1 VRILKNIWN
10 QFKEYL
16 ILIFLLLISVL
27 LISHSDHSSVKNL
40 KTTTFGTFAFLT
52 SFFADVLPSTG
63 LKSENT
69 KLREQN
75 AKLML
80 EVNKLR
86 EYGIENVELKDLL
99 SMKDTISYQLIPAK
113 VIAKSFSTDQT
124 TFTLNKGNNEG
135 IKAGMAV
142 ITGEGLV
149 GIVERSSGD
158 FSLIRTLKHLNFR
171 VVVKDQRSRFQG
183 ILHWTGSQLII
194 SNLPK
199 TSEIKLGDRII
210 TSELSSFIG
219 QPFPIGIVK
228 KIINPDE
235 GYFNNVL
242 IKPFVEIEKVEN
254 VFIVALIPHKI
265 KNSVELNYYNSEN
278 R

>member
-1 VRILKNIWN
+1 VRLLKNIWN

-16 ILIFLLLISVL
+16 VLIFLLLISVL
-27 LISHSDHSSVKNL
+27 FISRSDHPSVKNL

-52 SFFADVLPSTG
+52 SFFADVIPSTG

-86 EYGIENVELKDLL
+86 EYGIENVELKNLL
-99 SMKDTISYQLIPAK
+99 SLKDTISYQLIPAK

-124 TFTLNKGNNEG
+124 TFTLDKGNSEG

-149 GIVERSSGD
+149 GIVERSSD
-158 FSLIRTLKHLNFR
+158 DYSLIRTLKHLNFR

>member
-1 VRILKNIWN
+1 MRLFKNIWN

-16 ILIFLLLISVL
+16 VLVFLLLISVL
-27 LISHSDHSSVKNL
+27 FISRSDHPSVKNL
-40 KTTTFGTFAFLT
+40 KTTTFGTFAFIT
-52 SFFADVLPSTG
+52 SFFGDILPSTG
-63 LKSENT
+63 LKSENA

-80 EVNKLR
+80 EVNRLR
-86 EYGIENVELKDLL
+86 EYGIENVELKSLL

-124 TFTLNKGNNEG
+124 TFTLNKGKEEG
-135 IKAGMAV
+135 IKVGMTV

-149 GIVERSSGD
+149 GIVERSSDD
-158 FSLIRTLKHLNFR
+158 FSLVRTLKHLNFR

-254 VFIVALIPHKI
+254 VFVVALIPHKV
-265 KNSVELNYYNSEN
+265 KNSVELNYYNSEK

>member
-1 VRILKNIWN
+1 MRILKNIWN

-86 EYGIENVELKDLL
+86 EYGIENVELKNLL
-99 SMKDTISYQLIPAK
+99 SLKDTISYQLIPAK

>member
-1 VRILKNIWN
+1 VRIFGNIWN

-16 ILIFLLLISVL
+16 VLVLLLLASVL
-27 LISHSDHSSVKNL
+27 FISSSDHPSVRNL
-40 KTTTFGTFAFLT
+40 KTTTFGTFAFVS
-52 SFFADVLPSTG
+52 SFFSDILHTSG
-63 LKSENT
+63 LKSENE
-69 KLREQN
+69 KLRKQN
-75 AKLML
+75 AELML
-80 EVNKLR
+80 EINKLR
-86 EYGIENVELKDLL
+86 EFGIENVELKNLL
-99 SMKDTISYQLIPAK
+99 SVRDTTAYQLIPAK
-113 VIAKSFSTDQT
+113 IISKSFSADQT
-124 TFTLNKGNNEG
+124 TFTLNKGRDEG
-135 IKAGMAV
+135 IKSGMAV

-149 GIVERSSGD
+149 GIIERSSED
-158 FSLIRTLKHLNFR
+158 FSLIRTLKHINFR

-199 TSEIKLGDRII
+199 TSEVKLGDRII
-210 TSELSSFIG
+210 TSELSSLIG

-254 VFIVALIPHKI
+254 VFIVATIPHKI
-265 KNSVELNYYNSEN
+265 KNSIELNFYNSSK
-278 R
+278 

>member
-1 VRILKNIWN
+1 MRLLKNIWN

-16 ILIFLLLISVL
+16 VLIFLLLISVL
-27 LISHSDHSSVKNL
+27 FISRSDHPSVKNL

-52 SFFADVLPSTG
+52 SFFADVIPSTG

-86 EYGIENVELKDLL
+86 EYGIENVELKNLL
-99 SMKDTISYQLIPAK
+99 SLKDTISYQLIPAK

-124 TFTLNKGNNEG
+124 TFTLDKGNSEG

-149 GIVERSSGD
+149 GIVERSSD
-158 FSLIRTLKHLNFR
+158 DYSLIRTLKHLNFR

>member
-1 VRILKNIWN
+1 MRILQNIWN

-16 ILIFLLLISVL
+16 VLVFLLLISVL
-27 LISHSDHSSVKNL
+27 LISRSDHPSVKNL
-40 KTTTFGTFAFLT
+40 KTTTFGTFAFVT
-52 SFFADVLPSTG
+52 SFFSDVIPSTG

-69 KLREQN
+69 KLRKQN
-75 AKLML
+75 AELML

-86 EYGIENVELKDLL
+86 EYGIENVELKNLL
-99 SMKDTISYQLIPAK
+99 SMKDTIAYQLIPAA
-113 VIAKSFSTDQT
+113 VILKSFSTDQT
-124 TFTLNKGNNEG
+124 TFTLDKGKEEG

-149 GIVERSSGD
+149 GVIDQSSED
-158 FSLIRTLKHLNFR
+158 FSLVKTLKHLNFR

-254 VFIVALIPHKI
+254 VFIVAAIPHKI
-265 KNSVELNYYNSEN
+265 KNSVELNFYNSGDK
-278 R
+278 

>member
-1 VRILKNIWN
+1 MRILKNIWN

-16 ILIFLLLISVL
+16 VLVFLLLISVL
-27 LISHSDHSSVKNL
+27 FISRSDHPSVKNI

-52 SFFADVLPSTG
+52 SFFGDVLPSTG

-86 EYGIENVELKDLL
+86 EYGIENVELKNLL
-99 SMKDTISYQLIPAK
+99 SLKDTISYKLIPAK

-124 TFTLNKGNNEG
+124 TFTLNKGKEEG
-135 IKAGMAV
+135 IMVGMAV
-142 ITGEGLV
+142 ITGEGLA
-149 GIVERSSGD
+149 GIVERSSDD
-158 FSLIRTLKHLNFR
+158 FSLVRTLKHLNFR

-254 VFIVALIPHKI
+254 VFIVAVIPHKI

>member
-1 VRILKNIWN
+1 MRILKNIWN

-265 KNSVELNYYNSEN
+265 KNSVDLNYYNSEN

>member
-1 VRILKNIWN
+1 MRIVKNIWD
-10 QFKEYL
+10 QFKEYFVL
-16 ILIFLLLISVL
+16 VFLLLISVL
-27 LISHSDHSSVKNL
+27 FISRSDHPSVKNL
-40 KTTTFGTFAFLT
+40 KTTTFGTFAFVT
-52 SFFADVLPSTG
+52 SFFSDVLPSTG

-86 EYGIENVELKDLL
+86 EYGIENVELKNLL
-99 SMKDTISYQLIPAK
+99 SMKDTVSYKLISAR
-113 VIAKSFSTDQT
+113 VISKSFSSDQT
-124 TFTLNKGNNEG
+124 TFTLDRGKEEG

-142 ITGEGLV
+142 VTGEGLV
-149 GIVERSSGD
+149 GIVERSSKD

-210 TSELSSFIG
+210 TSEISSFIG

-242 IKPFVEIEKVEN
+242 IKPFVEIEKVDN
-254 VFIVALIPHKI
+254 VFIVAVIPQKI